1 MSCCVKGREL
11 KGLCSSGFSGPER
24 FYPNILVHLGKGNL
38 EITLMFEM
46 ETKFNYIALLPE
58 RRVVRLVSTQMIAV
72 PVQPGA
78 DSGSGSVFFSRR
90 TFVSRLSSCL

>member
-1 MSCCVKGREL
+1 MFHPC
-11 KGLCSSGFSGPER
+11 GF

-46 ETKFNYIALLPE
+46 ETKFNYIVLLPE
-58 RRVVRLVSTQMIAV
+58 RHVVRLVSTQMIAV

-78 DSGSGSVFFSRR
+78 DSGSGSVFF
-90 TFVSRLSSCL
+90 